1 MQRGRALHPCVHN
14 ASKSGECVAYTAF
27 VALSPGIPTSFV
39 PKQLSQP
46 GPQRPVR
53 SGTNL
58 FLVVS
63 LCIAG
68 LMLVIAVGT
77 FGYSKLLERKLVG
90 KQADL
95 AAAQAKINENTI
107 DEFVRL
113 RDRLTTG
120 KELLNNHIVLSQ
132 FFDSLEKLTLQNVTF
147 EDLKLT
153 VANDRSAKLEMQ
165 GSARSF
171 NALAAQ
177 SNALAGEKLI
187 KRAIISG
194 ITIKDG
200 LVTFKLTADI
210 DPKLLV
216 EGSGVAARGTQSTT
230 PATAPPAAT
239 TTKPA
244 AAPVAPAAAKPA
256 STTPVT
262 TP

>member
-1 MQRGRALHPCVHN
+1 MYN
-14 ASKSGECVAYTAF
+14 TSKSGDRVAYTAS

-39 PKQLSQP
+39 PRQLSQP
-46 GPQRPVR
+46 GSQRPVR

-63 LCIAG
+63 LSLAG
-68 LMLVIAVGT
+68 FMLLLAAGT
-77 FGYSKLLERKLVG
+77 FGYGKLLDRTLAG

-95 AAAQAKINENTI
+95 AAAQAKINEGTI

-120 KELLNNHIVLSQ
+120 KDLLNNHIVLSQ

-194 ITIKDG
+194 ITLKEG

-216 EGSGVAARGTQSTT
+216 EGSGVAAARGNQTTT
-230 PATAPPAAT
+230 PAPAPAIPAAS

-244 AAPVAPAAAKPA
+244 ATAPVAPAAAKTA
-256 STTPVT
+256 TTTPVT